1 MSIPNPNMTKS
12 IKLNSTVVRG
22 EGCVGAELSPDE
34 TVVLGA
40 DLENYF
46 GFDSVASRVWQLV
59 ERPMTVDAICSV
71 LMDEFEVDRAT
82 CEAELLEFVNRL
94 ASESLVRVEDEAS

>member
-1 MSIPNPNMTKS
+1 MRLTA
-12 IKLNSTVVRG
+12 TVVRG
-22 EGCVGAELSPDE
+22 EGCVGAELSADE

-46 GFDSVASRVWQLV
+46 GLNSVASRVWQLV
-59 ERPMTVDAICSV
+59 ETPMTVDAICSV

-82 CEAELLEFVNRL
+82 CEAEVLDLVNRL
-94 ASESLVRVEDEAS
+94 AYESLVNVRDDTL